1 MASLAEPLQGG
12 PYPDP
17 DDDNDIPNDL
27 RQIVEWAAERSV
39 MRFTDEA
46 ERDSLL
52 PTPTEG
58 QLCVTDQGTALRVW
72 VYANSDWREVLVGVV
87 PGGDLT
93 AAANQSIP
101 HAAVTAL
108 TLGTTVALR
117 GGMTIGSNSLVV
129 PRDGWYTITASARWQ
144 SNNSGARQ
152 VRIQRNGATV
162 MTDVTTGSG
171 AGTFAHS
178 CSLSTYCE
186 AGDEFAVSA
195 YQSSGGDLDISVNL
209 GSPHLSV
216 VWNGA

>member
-1 MASLAEPLQGG
+1 MTPDSNGILYLEETDPITPFQTTINALQAATSAAIL
-12 PYPDP
+12 DA
-17 DDDNDIPNDL
+17 
-27 RQIVEWAAERSV
+27 QIWEI
-39 MRFTDEA
+39 
-46 ERDSLL
+46 
-52 PTPTEG
+52 
-58 QLCVTDQGTALRVW
+58 
-72 VYANSDWREVLVGVV
+72 
-87 PGGDLT
+87 PGGHLT
-93 AAANQSIP
+93 ATSNQSIP
-101 HAAVTAL
+101 HGTVTTL